1 MKRYKVT
8 TEVSLIVY
16 AEDEDDAAQV
26 AGKELLEKD
35 FDDISQYYEV
45 EEVSD

>member
-16 AEDEDDAAQV
+16 AEDEDGAARV
-26 AGKELLEKD
+26 AGMELLKKD

-45 EEVSD
+45 EEVTD

>member
-16 AEDEDDAAQV
+16 AEVEDDAASV
-26 AGKELLEKD
+26 AGMELLEKD

-45 EEVSD
+45 EEVLD